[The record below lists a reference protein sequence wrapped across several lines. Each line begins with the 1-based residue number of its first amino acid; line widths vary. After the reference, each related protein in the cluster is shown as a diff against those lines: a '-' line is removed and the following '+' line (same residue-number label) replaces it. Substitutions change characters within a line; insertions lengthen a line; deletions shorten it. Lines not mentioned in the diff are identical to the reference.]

1 MSAIKV
7 YNTEANAL
15 ARGSSGL
22 IDATSIG
29 GVEGIV
35 SNTEDAIPYYVYE
48 RYYYRIEANEPV
60 IEFHIDWDDGEDNSE
75 LKRNL
80 QIIKF
85 DTPRTFCVVDH
96 VYTKNITFYPL
107 IRVKSADGYLSKL
120 YTHHATTAFS
130 ENRLTPLEPTE
141 VSAGQNEF
149 SQVSLTK
156 ADSAQV
162 PQFLPSSL
170 PPVAILKSDRKRIFA
185 GIDNKHIE
193 RIGRHTTNGYPL
205 LYAYSEMESGT
216 QPIVKLTVMHDQ
228 KQIKEYTITAANV
241 LVGDSSTTNSAT
253 SDLAVKHV
261 PFGNYNDGS
270 ATTTNSAS
278 LLLRAELLNAKKL
291 SDRQRVF
298 INVVNATTSV
308 NVDADVSEDKT
319 VCVLSNG
326 NPILDLKD
334 PHYTTT
340 VDGSESFTREFNN
353 SIPSYYFD
361 DGSVPDWGDR
371 DSITSQAIQAVSNH
385 TSNINQF
392 TDGLTTTVVTDMGS
406 TPVLDL
412 SYTHGSHGHYKDS
425 DSRFYSFSRLVRLQ
439 VASNNGLDTNDVAG
453 RRSFIEHYG
462 RNRYTST
469 VDSGVVRC
477 PSSEGS
483 EALILYSNA
492 DGESGGENTSSW
504 SDLAA
509 TAITNQL
516 MIGGSGSGAKLQNQ
530 ADANNASGGPDN
542 FLLIAKTD
550 KFDKVHFRT
559 SHTNLFS
566 ASPTEVNLSGWY
578 ATGTEWKPLEL
589 TDKTNGL
596 KVSGTVSWKKPA
608 EWSKVR
614 SNTINSGN
622 WNGPVKEDDSGSSD
636 PQSLWDFNAY
646 GIIIGLGVKTGG
658 GEIALTNIWPCD
670 NEHSQVIE
678 VVDPHHVSLNDI
690 AIAQSISYNRQGK
703 FQTLEDRF
711 GKAEIR
717 KMGANGGVVTFG
729 SVDLGDTDAK
739 GNRKAIKQ
747 FQQNGTPVYLDVTHK
762 SGEITR
768 LFGVILAMSEDHPVG
783 NQFSKYAVRMQIS
796 HVIEMESDGDLISD
810 KISIGGK
817 IDDARKFYQ

>member
-15 ARGSSGL
+15 AGGSSGL

-75 LKRNL
+75 DKRNL

-85 DTPRTFCVVDH
+85 KTPRTFCVVDH
-96 VYTKNITFYPL
+96 VYTKNAIFYPL
-107 IRVKSADGYLSKL
+107 IRVKSVDGYLSKL
-120 YTHHATTAFS
+120 YTHHNSQNFAN
-130 ENRLTPLEPTE
+130 NRLTPLEPTT
-141 VSAGQNEF
+141 VTAGQNDF

-162 PQFLPSSL
+162 PQLQPSSL

-185 GIDNKHIE
+185 GIDNKHID
-193 RIGRHTTNGYPL
+193 RIANTTNGYPL
-205 LYAYSEMESGT
+205 LYAYSEMSSGT

-228 KQIKEYTITAANV
+228 KQIKEYTITATNV
-241 LVGDSSTTNSAT
+241 LTGDSSTTNSSS

-270 ATTTNSAS
+270 ATTTNSAL
-278 LLLRAELLNAKKL
+278 LLLRAELLNATKL
-291 SDRQRVF
+291 GDRHRIF
-298 INVVNATTSV
+298 INVVDATTSV

-319 VCVLSNG
+319 VCILSNG
-326 NPILDLKD
+326 NPIVDLND
-334 PHYTTT
+334 PLYRAT
-340 VDGSESFTREFNN
+340 VDGSESFAREFNN
-353 SIPSYYFD
+353 SISNYIFD
-361 DGSVPDWGDR
+361 DGCVPDWGDR
-371 DSITSQAIQAVSNH
+371 DSITSKNIQALFAH
-385 TSNINQF
+385 TSGIGNFSDNLV
-392 TDGLTTTVVTDMGS
+392 TSVVSDMGT
-406 TPVLDL
+406 TPNLEL
-412 SYTHGSHGHYKDS
+412 SFTHGSHGHYKDS
-425 DSRFYSFSRLVRLQ
+425 DSRFYNFSRLVRLQ
-439 VASNNGLDTNDVAG
+439 VISNNSLDTNDVAA
-453 RRSFIEHYG
+453 RFSFIEHYG
-462 RNRYTST
+462 RDKYTST

-492 DGESGGENTSSW
+492 DAETAGENNSNW
-504 SDLAA
+504 SDLGA

-516 MIGGSGSGAKLQNQ
+516 MFGADASGTKLQNQ
-530 ADANNASGGPDN
+530 DDANNASGGPDN

-550 KFDKVHFRT
+550 KFDKIHFRT

-566 ASPTEVNLSGWY
+566 DSPTEVSLSGWY

-589 TDKTNGL
+589 NDETNGL
-596 KVSGTVSWKKPA
+596 KASGTVSWRKPA
-608 EWSKVR
+608 EWSKVKTD
-614 SNTINSGN
+614 SINSGN
-622 WNGPVKEDDSGSSD
+622 WNGPVKEDDSSGSD
-636 PQSLWDFNAY
+636 PESLWDFNAY
-646 GIIIGLGVKTGG
+646 GILIGIGIKTA
-658 GEIALTNIWPCD
+658 EDKINITNVWPCD
-670 NEHSQVIE
+670 NQHSQVIS
-678 VVDPHHVSLNDI
+678 VIDPHHVSLNDI
-690 AIAQSISYNRQGK
+690 AIAQSISFNRQGK

-739 GNRKAIKQ
+739 GNRKLIKQ
-747 FQQNGTPVYLDVTHK
+747 YQQNATPVFLDVTHK
-762 SGEITR
+762 SGEKTR
-768 LFGVILAMSEDHPVG
+768 FFGVIIAMSEDHPVG
-783 NQFSKYAVRMQIS
+783 NQFPKYGVRMQVS
-796 HVIEMESDGDLISD
+796 HIVEMDSSGDLLSD
-810 KISIGGK
+810 KIAIGGK

>member
-15 ARGSSGL
+15 AGGSTGL
-22 IDATSIG
+22 ISATTIG
-29 GVEGIV
+29 GIEGII

-75 LKRNL
+75 NKRNL

-85 DTPRTFCVVDH
+85 DTPRNFCVVDH

-107 IRVKSADGYLSKL
+107 IRVKSVDGYLSKL

-130 ENRLTPLEPTE
+130 QNRLTPLEP
-141 VSAGQNEF
+141 VDVGIGQNDF
-149 SQVSLTK
+149 SQISLTK
-156 ADSAQV
+156 GDSDQV
-162 PQFLPSSL
+162 PQFIPSSL

-193 RIGRHTTNGYPL
+193 RIAKHTTNGYPL
-205 LYAYSEMESGT
+205 LYAYSEMSSGE
-216 QPIVKLTVMHDQ
+216 QPIVKLTVMQDQ

-241 LVGDSSTTNSAT
+241 LVGDSSTTNSST

-270 ATTTNSAS
+270 ARTTNSAL
-278 LLLRAELLNAKKL
+278 LLLRAELLNATKL
-291 SDRQRVF
+291 GDRQRIF

-326 NPILDLKD
+326 NPIVDLND
-334 PHYTTT
+334 PHFRATL
-340 VDGSESFTREFNN
+340 DGSESFTREFNN
-353 SIPSYYFD
+353 SIASYYFD

-371 DSITSQAIQAVSNH
+371 DSITSFAIQAVSDH
-385 TSNINQF
+385 SSNLNQF
-392 TDGLTTTVVTDMGS
+392 ADGLVTTVVSDMGS
-406 TPVLDL
+406 TPAIDL

-439 VASNNGLDTNDVAG
+439 VASNNSLDTNDIVS

-483 EALILYSNA
+483 EAIILYSNA
-492 DGESGGENTSSW
+492 DGETAGENNSNWSS
-504 SDLAA
+504 LAA

-516 MIGGSGSGAKLQNQ
+516 MFGAAASATKLQNQ
-530 ADANNASGGPDN
+530 DDANNASGGPDN
-542 FLLIAKTD
+542 FILIAKTD
-550 KFDKVHFRT
+550 KFDKIHFRT
-559 SHTNLFS
+559 SHTNLFN
-566 ASPTEVNLSGWY
+566 ASPTEVSLSGWY

-589 TDKTNGL
+589 TDDTNGL
-596 KVSGTVSWKKPA
+596 KASGTISWKKPT

-622 WNGPVKEDDSGSSD
+622 WNGPVKEDDSGVTD
-636 PQSLWDFNAY
+636 PETLWDFNAY
-646 GIIIGLGVKTGG
+646 GILIGLGVKSA
-658 GEIALTNIWPCD
+658 EENIVVTNVWPCD
-670 NEHSQVIE
+670 NQHSQVIQ

-690 AIAQSISYNRQGK
+690 AIAQSISYNKQGK

-739 GNRKAIKQ
+739 GNRKAIKE
-747 FQQNGTPVYLDVTHK
+747 FQHNATPVHLDVTHK
-762 SGEITR
+762 SGEKTR
-768 LFGVILAMSEDHPVG
+768 FYGVIIAMSEDHPVG
-783 NQFSKYAVRMQIS
+783 NQFSKYGVRMQVS
-796 HVIEMESDGDLISD
+796 HIVEMNSDGDLISD
-810 KISIGGK
+810 KISLGGK